1 MWKPSDQ
8 PSEPQSS
15 ESQRSRMPMRSEP
28 LARTSVS
35 ISSQE
40 QATLGKSIAIKGE
53 VSGSES
59 LYIDGR
65 VEGSIHLPG
74 NRVTVGRNGVVL
86 ANIDAREII
95 ILGQVRG
102 TMTASDRF
110 DIRSEGSLTGDIV
123 AQRVSVEEGA
133 YFKGSI
139 DIRKNGQDGTGK
151 FPVDLNVTGLPVAQT
166 NLN

>member
-1 MWKPSDQ
+1 
-8 PSEPQSS
+8 
-15 ESQRSRMPMRSEP
+15 
-28 LARTSVS
+28 
-35 ISSQE
+35 
-40 QATLGKSIAIKGE
+40 
-53 VSGSES
+53 
-59 LYIDGR
+59 
-65 VEGSIHLPG
+65 
-74 NRVTVGRNGVVL
+74 L

-151 FPVDLNVTGLPVAQT
+151 FPVDLNVTGPPVAQT